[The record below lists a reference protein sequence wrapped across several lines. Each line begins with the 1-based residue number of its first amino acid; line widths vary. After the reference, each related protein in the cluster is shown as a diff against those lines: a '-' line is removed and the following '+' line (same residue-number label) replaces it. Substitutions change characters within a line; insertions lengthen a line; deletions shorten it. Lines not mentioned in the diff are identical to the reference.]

1 MIVTGLAVVFAVGFF
16 VALLAWLIVVAPWL
30 RQKRWGGLARA
41 LGLTPAPAAKGGW
54 VIIPFEGPFPNQPL
68 HGERGGV
75 AVRVATRTET
85 YRNSKGQRRTRWFTM
100 ASASFPT
107 NLGVG
112 LHIQKRGLLGRM
124 FDGVTGSQD
133 LEIGVA
139 DTDAKLLIQARDAR
153 AAERLIRLGYVAEA
167 LGWAARDGWSLGLT
181 DDAVTFE
188 TRGIEYSPSHVGRRV
203 DLAAELVQRMMA
215 GRAETAVD
223 RVEVARAERW
233 AHVASELGF
242 ETLPNGMRGRHRQ
255 MYVEVEQTLRE
266 DRHWTRFSC
275 RFDRALGLSMSLT
288 KQTTLAS
295 FAPLM
300 AMQDIQVGDPAFD
313 ARFVIKGAP
322 EAQVRAVLTPEVR
335 ARLVELQDQATHLE
349 VADDHVTAWIAW
361 QVLDPDHL
369 RWGIDTI
376 ARTGAAIMGVT
387 PVEIGPFRGA

>member
-1 MIVTGLAVVFAVGFF
+1 M
-16 VALLAWLIVVAPWL
+16 
-30 RQKRWGGLARA
+30 
-41 LGLTPAPAAKGGW
+41 
-54 VIIPFEGPFPNQPL
+54 
-68 HGERGGV
+68 
-75 AVRVATRTET
+75 
-85 YRNSKGQRRTRWFTM
+85 
-100 ASASFPT
+100 
-107 NLGVG
+107 
-112 LHIQKRGLLGRM
+112 
-124 FDGVTGSQD
+124 
-133 LEIGVA
+133 
-139 DTDAKLLIQARDAR
+139 
-153 AAERLIRLGYVAEA
+153 
-167 LGWAARDGWSLGLT
+167 
-181 DDAVTFE
+181 
-188 TRGIEYSPSHVGRRV
+188 
-203 DLAAELVQRMMA
+203 
-215 GRAETAVD
+215 D

-242 ETLPNGMRGRHRQ
+242 ETLPNGIRGRHRQ
-255 MYVEVEQTLRE
+255 MYVEVEQTERE
-266 DRHWTRFSC
+266 DRYWTRFSC

-387 PVEIGPFRGA
+387 PVGVGPFRGA